1 MKILMVSIFSN
12 HFFNWTKQLRNSGLD
27 VYWLDVFDSDTK
39 VERIDFVEQI
49 TGWRYKYSYPGRY
62 FLKRKAPVVTRFI
75 NKWNERKLTDVLKEK
90 IEEIQPDV
98 VHSFVMYLSAV
109 PIFSVMK
116 KNPKV
121 KWVFSSWGSDLFYYS
136 QKEDYLAGIKKV
148 IPKLDYMFSDCVRD
162 YRIALKYGFTGKF
175 LGVFPGGGG
184 FYFDKV
190 NSLMLPLKERNVIL
204 IKGYQGLHGK
214 CIQVLKAMES
224 LKNDVSNFEIV
235 VFGAGTEVMEYCDS
249 VEIVEWKNVTILGTI
264 LNHQVME
271 FMGQSIIYIG
281 NSSSDGM
288 PNTLLEAIIMGVFP
302 IQSNPGGATAEIIHH
317 GKNGFL
323 IEDPE
328 SSQEIAGL
336 IKLALE
342 NPLLLERAVEYNT
355 EHIKPELERGYVKKQ
370 VLERYSVIEKEL
382 KN

>member
-1 MKILMVSIFSN
+1 
-12 HFFNWTKQLRNSGLD
+12 
-27 VYWLDVFDSDTK
+27 
-39 VERIDFVEQI
+39 
-49 TGWRYKYSYPGRY
+49 
-62 FLKRKAPVVTRFI
+62 
-75 NKWNERKLTDVLKEK
+75 
-90 IEEIQPDV
+90 
-98 VHSFVMYLSAV
+98 
-109 PIFSVMK
+109 MK

-271 FMGQSIIYIG
+271 FMGRSIIYIG

-302 IQSNPGGATAEIIHH
+302 IHRILGEQQ
-317 GKNGFL
+317 L
-323 IEDPE
+323 
-328 SSQEIAGL
+328 
-336 IKLALE
+336 KLSI
-342 NPLLLERAVEYNT
+342 R
-355 EHIKPELERGYVKKQ
+355 KKW
-370 VLERYSVIEKEL
+370 LF
-382 KN
+382 N